1 MKTSRGFT
9 LIEMLV
15 VISIF
20 TIMTAVVLA
29 NLPNFRERT
38 ALQLVAQK
46 MSLTIREAQVYG
58 VGVKSFDTDFPSHGI
73 HFDPISP
80 NGKKSYVLFAD
91 KPSTDNNDYD
101 VGNNCGGSDTE
112 CVTRY
117 DLTGSV
123 EIQSVDTCNPTC
135 TSRNL
140 TGLNIV
146 FDRPKTEANFTI
158 PGNSTPPAQASYA
171 KITLISTRS
180 QETRTIW
187 VWDTGQISVKIP
199 PITP

>member
-1 MKTSRGFT
+1 MKTSSGFT

-58 VGVKSFDTDFPSHGI
+58 VGVKSFGADFPSHGI
-73 HFDPISP
+73 HFDPVSP

-91 KPSTDNNDYD
+91 KPISNNNYD
-101 VGNNCGGSDTE
+101 VGTGNCGSITTE
-112 CVTRY
+112 CVTKY
-117 DLTGSV
+117 DLTGTV
-123 EIQSVDTCNPTC
+123 EIAA
-135 TSRNL
+135 L
-140 TGLNIV
+140 TLCLSANCSSYTNVTTDGFNIV
-146 FDRPKTEANFTI
+146 FVRPNTEAKFFNLSGVAVI
-158 PGNSTPPAQASYA
+158 PTPSYA
-171 KITLISTRS
+171 RITIKSSRS
-180 QETRTIW
+180 DEQRYID
-187 VWDTGQISVKIP
+187 VWNTGQISVK
-199 PITP
+199 TP